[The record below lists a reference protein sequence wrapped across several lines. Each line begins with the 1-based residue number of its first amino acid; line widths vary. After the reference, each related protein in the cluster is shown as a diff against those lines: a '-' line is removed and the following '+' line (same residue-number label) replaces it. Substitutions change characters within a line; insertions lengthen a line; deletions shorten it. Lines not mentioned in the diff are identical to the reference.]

1 MLLPSQTTGHL
12 ALEELPVN
20 AATADPVSTSDG
32 SLSGARRW
40 FAEKGLTRSRESGL
54 LGGVCAGLARRYD
67 VNTLVMRVL
76 GVLSALLVS
85 PLPYIALWV
94 LMPRDS

>member
-1 MLLPSQTTGHL
+1 M
-12 ALEELPVN
+12 N
-20 AATADPVSTSDG
+20 ATTADPVSTSDA
-32 SLSGARRW
+32 SLAGARSW
-40 FAEKGLTRSRESGL
+40 FAEKGLRRTRDDRV

-67 VNTLVMRVL
+67 VNPLVMRVL
-76 GVLSALLVS
+76 GVLSAVIVS

>member
-1 MLLPSQTTGHL
+1 M
-12 ALEELPVN
+12 N
-20 AATADPVSTSDG
+20 ATTADPVSTSDA
-32 SLSGARRW
+32 SLAGVRRW
-40 FAEKGLTRSRESGL
+40 FAEKGLRRTRHNRL

-67 VNTLVMRVL
+67 VNPLVMRVL
-76 GVLSALLVS
+76 GVLSAVIVS

>member
-1 MLLPSQTTGHL
+1 M
-12 ALEELPVN
+12 N
-20 AATADPVSTSDG
+20 ATTADPVSPSDA
-32 SLSGARRW
+32 SLGGARRW
-40 FAEKGLTRSRESGL
+40 FAERGLRRTREGRV

-67 VNTLVMRVL
+67 VNPLVMRVL
-76 GVLSALLVS
+76 GVLSAVIVS

>member
-1 MLLPSQTTGHL
+1 
-12 ALEELPVN
+12 VN
-20 AATADPVSTSDG
+20 ATTAEPVSTSDA
-32 SLSGARRW
+32 SLGVARRR
-40 FAEKGLTRSRESGL
+40 FAEKGLRRTRHNRL

-67 VNTLVMRVL
+67 VNPLVMRVL
-76 GVLSALLVS
+76 GVLSAVIVS

>member
-1 MLLPSQTTGHL
+1 M
-12 ALEELPVN
+12 N
-20 AATADPVSTSDG
+20 ATTADPVSTSEA
-32 SLSGARRW
+32 SLAGARSW
-40 FAEKGLTRSRESGL
+40 FAEKGLRRTRDDRV

-67 VNTLVMRVL
+67 VNPLVMRVL
-76 GVLSALLVS
+76 GVLSAVIVS

>member
-1 MLLPSQTTGHL
+1 M
-12 ALEELPVN
+12 N
-20 AATADPVSTSDG
+20 ATAADPVSTSDA
-32 SLSGARRW
+32 SLAGARRW
-40 FAEKGLTRSRESGL
+40 FAEKGLRRTRDDRV

-67 VNTLVMRVL
+67 VNPLVMRVL
-76 GVLSALLVS
+76 GVLSAVIVS

>member
-1 MLLPSQTTGHL
+1 M
-12 ALEELPVN
+12 N
-20 AATADPVSTSDG
+20 ATANSVSTSDA
-32 SLSGARRW
+32 SLAGARDW
-40 FAEKGLTRSRESGL
+40 FAEKGLSRSSENGL

-67 VNTLVMRVL
+67 VNLLVMRVL
-76 GVLSALLVS
+76 GVMSALIVS

>member
-1 MLLPSQTTGHL
+1 M
-12 ALEELPVN
+12 N
-20 AATADPVSTSDG
+20 ATTADPVSPSDA
-32 SLSGARRW
+32 SLAGARGW
-40 FAEKGLTRSRESGL
+40 FAKKGLRRTRHNRV

-67 VNTLVMRVL
+67 VNPLVMRVL
-76 GVLSALLVS
+76 AVLFALIVS